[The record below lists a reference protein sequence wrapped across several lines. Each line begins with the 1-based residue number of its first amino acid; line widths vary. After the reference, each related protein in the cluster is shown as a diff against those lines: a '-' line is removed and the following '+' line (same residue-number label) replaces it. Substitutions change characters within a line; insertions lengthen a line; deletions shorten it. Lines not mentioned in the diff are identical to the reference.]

1 MILEANMPEEEIEE
15 AISHLS
21 AGISIAVDP
30 NRKVWLDAEAI
41 GKWMGISDR
50 HVRRIA
56 MQNAI
61 PKKGQLYDVKAF
73 QAAHRNDA

>member
-1 MILEANMPEEEIEE
+1 
-15 AISHLS
+15 
-21 AGISIAVDP
+21 
-30 NRKVWLDAEAI
+30 VWLDAEAI

-56 MQNAI
+56 LQNGI